1 MFDLSENELTW
12 EVVGK
17 WTTKDT
23 DLDYS
28 IIVKYQP
35 MMRMDTMI
43 GSSFHSDGK
52 PYRIHVM
59 YFLKGSHL
67 FIATLRCDPEAKDF
81 QSKSLIDLGE
91 CSLMT
96 EPVVVRKPPRFLSTS
111 DRASYWGEKFFF
123 ATKFSSQLLQDQPP
137 YHPAFTLRFPE
148 SQSYYDWEEAV
159 KFSATLKRRIHRAN
173 LEKEGEQKVA
183 PIEGAALES

>member
-1 MFDLSENELTW
+1 MFNLSEDDLTW
-12 EVVGK
+12 DVVGK

-43 GSSFHSDGK
+43 GSSFHPEGK

-67 FIATLRCDPEAKDF
+67 FTATLRCGPDEKDF
-81 QSKSLIDLGE
+81 QSKSLIDLRE

-96 EPVVVRKPPRFLSTS
+96 EPVVARKSPRFLSTS

-123 ATKFSSQLLQDQPP
+123 ASTPSYGFLADKPP
-137 YHPAFTLRFPE
+137 YRPAFTLCFPE
-148 SQSYYDWEEAV
+148 SQCYYDWEDAM
-159 KFSATLKRRIHRAN
+159 KFSSALKRRIHRSS
-173 LEKEGEQKVA
+173 LEMEEHAVPPNG
-183 PIEGAALES
+183 P